1 MMSNLFIHIQVYT
14 ATKFM
19 IEPIFHVYV
28 SLLKLHN
35 FRKFFNTKN
44 LFNTTSMKLSPKMKK
59 ALNDQV
65 ILEASASNS
74 YLAMAS
80 WCEVTGYQGAANY
93 FYAQSDEE
101 RTHMLKIVHFLN
113 ALGAVATV
121 PAIKAPTSSYTS
133 LEGLIK
139 TALKNEQSVTKAVH
153 NMVEIAQ
160 KEKDHSTYAF
170 LEWFVN
176 EQVQE
181 ETKFET
187 ILQKFDLLGRDK
199 LGINEIDKFLA
210 SEATSPDTTA

>member
-1 MMSNLFIHIQVYT
+1 
-14 ATKFM
+14 
-19 IEPIFHVYV
+19 
-28 SLLKLHN
+28 
-35 FRKFFNTKN
+35 
-44 LFNTTSMKLSPKMKK
+44 MKISPKMKK

-65 ILEASASNS
+65 TLEASASSS

-80 WCEVTGYQGAANY
+80 WCEVTGYQGSANY
-93 FYAQSDEE
+93 FYMQSDEE
-101 RTHMLKIVHFLN
+101 RTHMLKIIHYLN
-113 ALGAVATV
+113 DMGTVASIS
-121 PAIKAPTSSYTS
+121 AIKAPVSSYKS

-139 TALKNEQSVTKAVH
+139 TALKNEQTVTKAIH
-153 NMVEIAQ
+153 KMVEITQ

-210 SEATSPDTTA
+210 TEAAAPSDTTA

>member
-1 MMSNLFIHIQVYT
+1 
-14 ATKFM
+14 
-19 IEPIFHVYV
+19 
-28 SLLKLHN
+28 
-35 FRKFFNTKN
+35 
-44 LFNTTSMKLSPKMKK
+44 MKLSTSMKK

-65 ILEASASNS
+65 TLEASASNS

-93 FYAQSDEE
+93 FYVQSDEE
-101 RTHMLKIVHFLN
+101 RTHMLKIVHYLN
-113 ALGAVATV
+113 ALGTIATI
-121 PAIKAPTSSYTS
+121 PATRATISSYKS
-133 LEGLIK
+133 LEVLID
-139 TALKNEQSVTKAVH
+139 TALKNEQAVTKAIH

-160 KEKDHSTYAF
+160 KEKDHSTYVF

-210 SEATSPDTTA
+210 AQATAPESPAA

>member
-1 MMSNLFIHIQVYT
+1 
-14 ATKFM
+14 
-19 IEPIFHVYV
+19 
-28 SLLKLHN
+28 
-35 FRKFFNTKN
+35 
-44 LFNTTSMKLSPKMKK
+44 MKLSPKMKK

-65 ILEASASNS
+65 ALEGLASNS

-80 WCEVTGYQGAANY
+80 WCEVTGYKGGASY

-101 RTHMLKIVHFLN
+101 RIHMVKVVNFLN
-113 ALGAVATV
+113 NMGSAAII
-121 PAIKAPTSSYTS
+121 PAIKAPAQSYKS

-139 TALKNEQSVTKAVH
+139 TALKNEQTVTKAIH
-153 NMVEIAQ
+153 KMVEIAQ

-187 ILQKFDLLGRDK
+187 LLQKFDLIGRDK
-199 LGINEIDKFLA
+199 IAINEIDKILA
-210 SEATSPDTTA
+210 TDVAAPEPAA

>member
-1 MMSNLFIHIQVYT
+1 
-14 ATKFM
+14 
-19 IEPIFHVYV
+19 
-28 SLLKLHN
+28 
-35 FRKFFNTKN
+35 
-44 LFNTTSMKLSPKMKK
+44 MKISPKLKK

-65 ILEASASNS
+65 ALEASASNS

-101 RTHMLKIVHFLN
+101 KTHMLKIIHYLN
-113 ALGAVATV
+113 DVGAVATI
-121 PAIKAPTSSYTS
+121 PAVKAPTSSYKS

-139 TALKNEQSVTKAVH
+139 TALKNEQTVTKAIH
-153 NMVEIAQ
+153 KMVEIAQ

-199 LGINEIDKFLA
+199 LGINEIDKVLA
-210 SEATSPDTTA
+210 ADAAAPEADPAA

>member
-1 MMSNLFIHIQVYT
+1 
-14 ATKFM
+14 
-19 IEPIFHVYV
+19 
-28 SLLKLHN
+28 
-35 FRKFFNTKN
+35 
-44 LFNTTSMKLSPKMKK
+44 MKISPKMKK

-65 ILEASASNS
+65 ALEASASNS

-80 WCEVTGYQGAANY
+80 WCEVIGYQGAADY

-101 RTHMLKIVHFLN
+101 RTHMLKIVHYLN
-113 ALGAVATV
+113 DMGATATI
-121 PAIKAPTSSYTS
+121 PATKAPLSSYKS

-139 TALKNEQSVTKAVH
+139 TALNSEQTVTKAIH
-153 NMVEIAQ
+153 KMVEITQ

-199 LGINEIDKFLA
+199 LAIHEIDKILA
-210 SEATSPDTTA
+210 ADAAAPEPAA

>member
-1 MMSNLFIHIQVYT
+1 
-14 ATKFM
+14 
-19 IEPIFHVYV
+19 
-28 SLLKLHN
+28 
-35 FRKFFNTKN
+35 
-44 LFNTTSMKLSPKMKK
+44 MKLSPKMKK

-65 ILEASASNS
+65 GLEGLASNS

-80 WCEVTGYQGAANY
+80 WCEVTGYKGAADY

-101 RTHMLKIVHFLN
+101 RTHMIKIVHFLN
-113 ALGAVATV
+113 DMGNAATI
-121 PAIKAPTSSYTS
+121 PAIKAPTASYKS

-139 TALKNEQSVTKAVH
+139 TALKNEQTVTIAIHK
-153 NMVEIAQ
+153 MVEITQ

-187 ILQKFDLLGRDK
+187 LLQKFDLIGRDK
-199 LGINEIDKFLA
+199 IAINEIDKILA
-210 SEATSPDTTA
+210 VEATTPEPAA

>member
-1 MMSNLFIHIQVYT
+1 MFLFV
-14 ATKFM
+14 
-19 IEPIFHVYV
+19 
-28 SLLKLHN
+28 
-35 FRKFFNTKN
+35 
-44 LFNTTSMKLSPKMKK
+44 KLSPKMKK

-65 ILEASASNS
+65 ALEGLASNS

-80 WCEVTGYQGAANY
+80 WCEVTGYKGAADY

-101 RTHMLKIVHFLN
+101 RTHMIKIVHFLN
-113 ALGAVATV
+113 DMGNAATI
-121 PAIKAPTSSYTS
+121 PAIKAPTASYKS

-139 TALKNEQSVTKAVH
+139 TALKNEQTVTIAIHK
-153 NMVEIAQ
+153 MVEITQ

-187 ILQKFDLLGRDK
+187 LLQKFDLIGRDK
-199 LGINEIDKFLA
+199 IAINEIDKILA
-210 SEATSPDTTA
+210 VESTAPEPAA